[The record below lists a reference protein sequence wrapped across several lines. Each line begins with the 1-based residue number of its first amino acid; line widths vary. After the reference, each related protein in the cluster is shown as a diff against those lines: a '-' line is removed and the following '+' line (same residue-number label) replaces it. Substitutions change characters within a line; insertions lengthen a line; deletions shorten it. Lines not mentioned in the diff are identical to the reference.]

1 MKDKTFHY
9 EKGGDEMAIGIA
21 LTVLVLGLMFA
32 SRLSQGK
39 SAKKK
44 YIVWGT
50 TIILI
55 ITPFFSCVVSI
66 LFSINQGDGFAEVGL
81 MMLSLPLFFLIGVLT
96 LLIGIFKKDNMNK
109 IYLESKESSKVYLW
123 GFLYF
128 LLSHLII

>member
-1 MKDKTFHY
+1 MGEGLILFIITSIFIVALELKTGARLKDKTFHY
-9 EKGGDEMAIGIA
+9 EKGGDEMVIGIA

-39 SAKKK
+39 SAKK

-66 LFSINQGDGFAEVGL
+66 LFSINQGDDFAEVGL
-81 MMLSLPLFFLIGVLT
+81 MMLSLPLFF
-96 LLIGIFKKDNMNK
+96 
-109 IYLESKESSKVYLW
+109 
-123 GFLYF
+123 
-128 LLSHLII
+128 